1 MADVVDLA
9 NDAHMEQL
17 DQSQASQRVPV
28 ARRADFCD
36 CESWQ
41 CGNFCGDVACRDQYQ
56 AEERR
61 DALRKGGVAA
71 ISFIQ
76 RGAR

>member
-17 DQSQASQRVPV
+17 DHALATRKVST
-28 ARRADFCD
+28 RRADFCD

-41 CGNFCGDVACRDQYQ
+41 CGQFCGDVACRDAYQ

-61 DALRKGGVAA
+61 DALRKGGAFA
-71 ISFIQ
+71 MAFIQ